1 MIRQQRFKGF
11 PKMNQRTSTM
21 QNLPE
26 LFAANARWSGG
37 MRAVDPDFFAGLAA
51 LQSPSYLWI
60 GCSDNR
66 VPWRCM
72 HAT

>member
-1 MIRQQRFKGF
+1 MIRQQRFKEF
-11 PKMNQRTSTM
+11 PEMNQRTSTM
-21 QNLPE
+21 QYRPE
-26 LFAANARWSGG
+26 PFAANARCSDD
-37 MRAVDPDFFAGLAA
+37 MRAADPTFFAQLAA

-60 GCSDNR
+60 GCSDSR